1 MHYMYVRTIL
11 SFDRFIEH
19 KLLVEKELGTIEW
32 KARKSI
38 QQKEVQERDA
48 AAKQT
53 ASVAEHVPKEEK
65 DIRLLEMGGE
75 EASGPETMI
84 GKHKYTHHLR

>member
-1 MHYMYVRTIL
+1 MYVRTIL
-11 SFDRFIEH
+11 AFDRFIEH
-19 KLLVEKELGTIEW
+19 ELVVEKEPGTIEW

-38 QQKEVQERDA
+38 QQKEAQEQDA

-53 ASVAEHVPKEEK
+53 DSVAEHMPKEKDK
-65 DIRLLEMGGE
+65 DICLLEMGGE

-84 GKHKYTHHLR
+84 GKHKYTHYLR